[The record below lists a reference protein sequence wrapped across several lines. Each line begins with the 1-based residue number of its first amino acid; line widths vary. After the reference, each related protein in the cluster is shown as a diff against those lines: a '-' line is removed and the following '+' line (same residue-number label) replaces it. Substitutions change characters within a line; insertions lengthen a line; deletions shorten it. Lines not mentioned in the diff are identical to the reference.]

1 MIKKVIQEY
10 REGDLAVRTIV
21 ISFLC
26 IPIFKFRET
35 TTNNS
40 IVNQLTV
47 IKELNKIKGFKYE
60 NEN

>member
-1 MIKKVIQEY
+1 MIKKVTQEY
-10 REGDLAVRTIV
+10 REGDLAVRTTV

-40 IVNQLTV
+40 VVNQLTV
-47 IKELNKIKGFKYE
+47 IKELNKIKGFEYE

>member
-10 REGDLAVRTIV
+10 REGDLAVRTTV

-40 IVNQLTV
+40 VVNQLTV
-47 IKELNKIKGFKYE
+47 IKELNKIKGFEYE

>member
-1 MIKKVIQEY
+1 MIKKITQEY
-10 REGDLAVRTIV
+10 REGNLAVRTTI

-26 IPIFKFRET
+26 IPIFKFRKT

-40 IVNQLTV
+40 IVSQLTV

>member
-1 MIKKVIQEY
+1 MIKKVTQEY
-10 REGDLAVRTIV
+10 REGNLAVKTTI

-35 TTNNS
+35 TTNNTVVS
-40 IVNQLTV
+40 QLTV

>member
-1 MIKKVIQEY
+1 MIKKVTQEY
-10 REGDLAVRTIV
+10 REGDLAVRTTV

-47 IKELNKIKGFKYE
+47 IKELNKIKGFEYE

>member
-10 REGDLAVRTIV
+10 REGDLAVRTTV

-47 IKELNKIKGFKYE
+47 IKELNKIKGFEYE

>member
-1 MIKKVIQEY
+1 MIKKVTQEY
-10 REGDLAVRTIV
+10 REGDLAVRTTV

-47 IKELNKIKGFKYE
+47 IEELNKIKGFKYE

>member
-1 MIKKVIQEY
+1 MIKKVTQEY
-10 REGDLAVRTIV
+10 REGNLAVRTTI

-26 IPIFKFRET
+26 IPIFKFRKT

>member
-10 REGDLAVRTIV
+10 REGDLAVRTTV

-40 IVNQLTV
+40 IVNHLTV

>member
-10 REGDLAVRTIV
+10 REGDLAVRTTV

>member
-1 MIKKVIQEY
+1 MIKKITQEY
-10 REGDLAVRTIV
+10 REGDLAVRTTV

-47 IKELNKIKGFKYE
+47 IKELNKIKGFGYE

>member
-1 MIKKVIQEY
+1 MIKKVTQEY
-10 REGDLAVRTIV
+10 REGDLAVRTTV

-40 IVNQLTV
+40 IVDRLTV

>member
-1 MIKKVIQEY
+1 MQEY
-10 REGDLAVRTIV
+10 REGDLAVRTTV

-47 IKELNKIKGFKYE
+47 IKELNKIKGFEYE

>member
-10 REGDLAVRTIV
+10 REGDLAVRTTV

-40 IVNQLTV
+40 VVNQLTV
-47 IKELNKIKGFKYE
+47 IKELNKIKGFGYE